1 MPTVIMGEVMR
12 HVIQHVIQD
21 MKPFS
26 IAGVERA
33 VTREGG
39 EGLRVIPRLWEAIFE
54 NPLFLYIDAHAK
66 TDGLLKNAVVGACR
80 NMSDDN
86 QSFDYLTGREP
97 ADDAETGNL
106 TVYEVPPLPGSYSAT
121 GGPMPDSV
129 QNAWSW
135 IFAEWLPSSG
145 HAAAEGPQ
153 LELYPPMGDEE
164 REKNDMLFEI
174 WIPVG

>member
-1 MPTVIMGEVMR
+1 MR

-26 IAGVERA
+26 IADVEQA

-39 EGLRVIPRLWEAIFE
+39 EGLRAIPRLWETIFE

-66 TDGLLKNAVVGACR
+66 TDGLLKNAVVGECR

-86 QSFDYLTGREP
+86 QSFDYLIGREP

-106 TVYEVPPLPGSYSAT
+106 TVYEVPALTWVVFSDR
-121 GGPMPDSV
+121 GPMPDSV

-145 HAAAEGPQ
+145 RAAAEGPQ
-153 LELYPPMGDEE
+153 LELYPSMGDEE